1 MDGGSKSSITDICK
15 HHFLKHLPKITF
27 FFLVMIMVAC
37 LQTQMGKRG
46 LASSRG
52 GMTPPP
58 QYTSEE
64 LLATMKDRLSL
75 TDEQQAK
82 VRPIIEEYCQK
93 RLDIIGKY
101 IGQTP
106 RGGDCCLRCD
116 LQRLGESTGK
126 QLATILTEKQL
137 REYQKIQDELQPKPP
152 ESAEQG
158 MGGKGP
164 GGRGGMGGGRGGGG
178 WGGRGGGTPPG
189 M

>member
-1 MDGGSKSSITDICK
+1 MDGGSKSSIPDICK
-15 HHFLKHLPKITF
+15 QRFLKLLPQITF

-37 LQTQMGKRG
+37 SQTPSRVKGD
-46 LASSRG
+46 SHRG

-75 TDEQQAK
+75 TDEQQVK
-82 VRPIIEEYCQK
+82 VRPIIKEYCQK

-116 LQRLGESTGK
+116 LQRLGESTEK
-126 QLATILTEKQL
+126 QLATILTEKQM
-137 REYQKIQDELQPKPP
+137 REYQKIQDELQPKQP
-152 ESAEQG
+152 ESGEQG
-158 MGGKGP
+158 MGGQGS

-178 WGGRGGGTPPG
+178 WGARGGGMAPG